1 MGLSLGDRS
10 DPNSRR
16 CPQLGAMA
24 LRLGLLLALLGC
36 TTAPDPALEEAW
48 EGWKSLH
55 AKEYPGVGPATPR
68 PPSTC
73 WSWLSGWGGL
83 TPEPPTCTHPIPC
96 PHSPRGGMFLILLL
110 LCLMAGDRGYPP
122 GGLGEEPTA
131 HPAAQLGGD
140 AGAARLPPGH
150 EPLRGPGTYR
160 HARHLPRGSLRAPRA

>member
-1 MGLSLGDRS
+1 MGLSLGDPS

-73 WSWLSGWGGL
+73 WSWLRGGGSHSRA
-83 TPEPPTCTHPIPC
+83 THVHPPHPMSPF
-96 PHSPRGGMFLILLL
+96 PPRGGHF
-110 LCLMAGDRGYPP
+110 
-122 GGLGEEPTA
+122 
-131 HPAAQLGGD
+131 
-140 AGAARLPPGH
+140 
-150 EPLRGPGTYR
+150 
-160 HARHLPRGSLRAPRA
+160 